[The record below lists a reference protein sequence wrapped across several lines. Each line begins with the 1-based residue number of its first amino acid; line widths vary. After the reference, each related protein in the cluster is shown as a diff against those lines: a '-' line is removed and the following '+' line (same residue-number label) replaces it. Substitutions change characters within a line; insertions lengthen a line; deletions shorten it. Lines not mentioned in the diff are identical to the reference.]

1 MNNNKIRKPNI
12 VRGGIAIPL
21 GRNYYYMR
29 GRKHKQGGIDI
40 GKNPR
45 TGLEVEDGE
54 VMHVGNKDIKVFS
67 SLPFLNGKS
76 PAQRVISGENPNA
89 VFNAQERFK
98 KRNKI
103 NDDGTKKKRIG
114 GQVPNR
120 KYITNLTDSEEK
132 EFQTWYS
139 KVAKYKN
146 LNPNPDAAGQ
156 DYDYRGYWKNED
168 REGILGS
175 NPNAHFTDKYKQ
187 PTHPTFSN
195 ESIYSN
201 NKTPGGSWIEG
212 KGTWLFKHNKYTA
225 RQADRTADYLN
236 GTGEGF
242 ILGTDTIIPNKRK
255 RMGRT
260 NRINKYKAGGLY
272 TLSINGKQ
280 TLHPFPST
288 GEIKLSQRQELTGT
302 TIARAGGRKRKVVGG
317 NVDYVTAPGY
327 RDNRFYITSW
337 EDEFKKEQDYIN
349 KTKPNPNAPDVIW
362 RRTPKSQEEI
372 DYDNSITDVPQYL
385 RRPFEQRN
393 DIVNTKPVTNPR
405 KSFWSK
411 AKDYLKENPETI
423 SDAIGLVSNL
433 GSSLIGMGLTNHAL
447 NKMKYS
453 SEPIPMRTAKLKTR
467 ININPQ
473 LDRMRES
480 LAAYE
485 HNIDSNTGSSQIALA
500 RKQRARLADVLGRNE
515 LYGDKENKETELI
528 NADRI
533 NQQEVANKN
542 IESYNTWVAG
552 KAAFENSIAEQ
563 KANNRIAAINNINA
577 GVQQVVGNIQ
587 QRMAEGRT
595 LAALSL
601 GSPNL
606 PAEMFYAS
614 GIWNKR
620 MYDAYRRAYPLK
632 RK

>member
-12 VRGGIAIPL
+12 VRGGIAVPL
-21 GRNYYYMR
+21 GRNYYYMQ
-29 GRKHKQGGIDI
+29 GRKHEQGGIDI

-76 PAQRVISGENPNA
+76 PAQRVMSGENPNT

-103 NDDGTKKKRIG
+103 NDDDTKKKARI
-114 GQVPNR
+114 
-120 KYITNLTDSEEK
+120 
-132 EFQTWYS
+132 
-139 KVAKYKN
+139 
-146 LNPNPDAAGQ
+146 
-156 DYDYRGYWKNED
+156 
-168 REGILGS
+168 
-175 NPNAHFTDKYKQ
+175 
-187 PTHPTFSN
+187 
-195 ESIYSN
+195 
-201 NKTPGGSWIEG
+201 
-212 KGTWLFKHNKYTA
+212 
-225 RQADRTADYLN
+225 
-236 GTGEGF
+236 
-242 ILGTDTIIPNKRK
+242 
-255 RMGRT
+255 
-260 NRINKYKAGGLY
+260 GGLY

-288 GEIKLSQRQELTGT
+288 GEVKQSQRQELTGT
-302 TIARAGGRKRKVVGG
+302 AIMRAGGRKRKVVGG
-317 NVDYVTAPGY
+317 DVNYVTAPGY
-327 RDNRFYITSW
+327 RDKRFYITSW
-337 EDEFKKEQDYIN
+337 EDELKKEQDYIN
-349 KTKPNPNAPDVIW
+349 KTKSNPNAPEVVW
-362 RRTPKSQEEI
+362 QRTPKSQEEI
-372 DYDNSITDVPQYL
+372 NYDNSLTNVPQYL

-393 DIVNTKPVTNPR
+393 DVVNNNSVTNPR

-411 AKDYLKENPETI
+411 AKDYLKDNPETI

-433 GSSLIGMGLTNHAL
+433 GSSFIGMGLTNRAL
-447 NKMKYS
+447 NRMKYS
-453 SEPIPMRTAKLKTR
+453 SEPIPMRAAKLKTR

-485 HNIDSNTGSSQIALA
+485 RNIDENTGSSQVALA

-515 LYGDKENKETELI
+515 LYADKENEETELI
-528 NADRI
+528 NTDRI
-533 NQQEVANKN
+533 NQQEVTNKN
-542 IESYNTWVAG
+542 IESYNTWAAG
-552 KAAFENSIAEQ
+552 KAAFENSITEQ

>member
-1 MNNNKIRKPNI
+1 MSKISKVRKPNI

-21 GRNYYYMR
+21 GRNYYYMS
-29 GRKHKQGGIDI
+29 GRKHETGGIDI

-54 VMHVGNKDIKVFS
+54 VMHIGNKHIEVFS
-67 SLPFLNGKS
+67 AQPFLNGKS
-76 PAQRVISGENPNA
+76 PAQRVLDGENPNV

-120 KYITNLTDSEEK
+120 KYTTHLTDSEEK

-201 NKTPGGSWIEG
+201 NETPGGSWVKG

-272 TLSINGKQ
+272 SVTINGETKLYQ
-280 TLHPFPST
+280 YPST
-288 GEIKLSQRQELTGT
+288 GKIELSKTTKATKRSKFAGGGNTKDKDKVKVITSNILPEVNPFTFTENPPTTAFTENVEATTNTNVPRAFAKRNRDITDPKKLSIAYQKESGTYPSWFQRTYKNIRNYVNKHPDTVNEGIGL
-302 TIARAGGRKRKVVGG
+302 ASNVVSSFIG
-317 NVDYVTAPGY
+317 
-327 RDNRFYITSW
+327 
-337 EDEFKKEQDYIN
+337 
-349 KTKPNPNAPDVIW
+349 
-362 RRTPKSQEEI
+362 
-372 DYDNSITDVPQYL
+372 NSINRGMLNSL
-385 RRPFEQRN
+385 R
-393 DIVNTKPVTNPR
+393 
-405 KSFWSK
+405 
-411 AKDYLKENPETI
+411 
-423 SDAIGLVSNL
+423 
-433 GSSLIGMGLTNHAL
+433 
-447 NKMKYS
+447 YS
-453 SEPIPMRTAKLKTR
+453 SAPIPQRATKLKTR

-480 LAAYE
+480 LASYE
-485 HNIDSNTGSSQIALA
+485 RAVDANTASSAVALA
-500 RKQRARLADVLGRNE
+500 RKQRARIANTLSTNE
-515 LYGDKENKETELI
+515 IYGDKENRETALI
-528 NADRI
+528 NQDRL
-533 NQQEVANKN
+533 NQQEIANRN
-542 IESYNTWVAG
+542 IDAYNTWAQG
-552 KAAFENSIAEQ
+552 KTDFENNIRMQ
-563 KANNRIAAINNINA
+563 KAENNIALINNLNA
-577 GVQQVVGNIQ
+577 GVQNVINNIQ
-587 QRMAEGRT
+587 QRRTEGRNIRAML
-595 LAALSL
+595 LAY
-601 GSPNL
+601 PDL
-606 PAEMFYAS
+606 PAEQLLAS
-614 GIWNKR
+614 GIITQEEYNT
-620 MYDAYRRAYPLK
+620 YRKGYPLK
-632 RK
+632 RKTETNNNDNN